1 MWNTRGGS
9 CGSAVAL
16 LLLQL
21 SGTWEPITGQ
31 LIDRNCFGSENATLS
46 GRNRFAVPFF
56 LVRFSGTVVL
66 DVETGTVNS
75 WFQQYTGKIA
85 LRIFMFLNQ

>member
-21 SGTWEPITGQ
+21 SGAWEPTAGQ

-46 GRNRFAVPFF
+46 GRNRFIVPPFF
-56 LVRFSGTVVL
+56 AFYNVTL
-66 DVETGTVNS
+66 
-75 WFQQYTGKIA
+75 
-85 LRIFMFLNQ
+85 FL

>member
-21 SGTWEPITGQ
+21 SGTWEPTAGQ

-46 GRNRFAVPFF
+46 GRSRFVVLF
-56 LVRFSGTVVL
+56 LAFLLRTWYALPVGTGTVVL
-66 DVETGTVNS
+66 DVGTGTAKS
-75 WFQQYTGKIA
+75 
-85 LRIFMFLNQ
+85 